1 MRSVY
6 GGSTIIAG
14 DVFEEHEECGIV
26 GVQDVLQVCGVAEV
40 VVPKLVEEVLF
51 DDLALLRG
59 VRLTRRELSMLWKSF
74 F

>member
-1 MRSVY
+1 MRSGY
-6 GGSTIIAG
+6 AGGTIIAG
-14 DVFEEHEECGIV
+14 DVFDEHEEGGVV
-26 GVQDVLQVCGVAEV
+26 GVEDVPHVCGVAEV

-51 DDLALLRG
+51 DDFALLRG